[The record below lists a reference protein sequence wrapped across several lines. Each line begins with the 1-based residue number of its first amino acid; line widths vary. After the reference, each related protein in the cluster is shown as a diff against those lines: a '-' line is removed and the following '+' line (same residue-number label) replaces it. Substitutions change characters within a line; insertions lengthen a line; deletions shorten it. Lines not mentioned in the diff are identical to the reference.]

1 MEERILYHVILNKDR
16 HVMENAK
23 HYSNGDL
30 LPRPTALSIAEYIG
44 GSGGFYLFY
53 LDETGKEQT
62 DTFHDTL
69 EQAFNQAEFE
79 FNIKKNEWEKLAESY
94 QVSA

>member
-1 MEERILYHVILNKDR
+1 
-16 HVMENAK
+16 MENAK

-53 LDETGKEQT
+53 LDEAGKEQT

-69 EQAFNQAEFE
+69 EQAFNQAELE